1 MSQGTRTATP
11 SAAKR
16 SRTDPPTLVLPSGGS
31 PAMNTGLALPTTNSP
46 LPSNTASKPY
56 GSPSTGGLALPGQWP
71 QPQIITASIRP
82 SYSNPQQYIPAQQ
95 RPPYYT
101 QYYPTPPTSQ
111 YPYPPQSYGYYPT
124 PQQYQAQSSYP
135 RPPLQ
140 HAQSYT
146 SYAQS
151 RVQTPTSVTPTS
163 TPAPAPPVPPQP
175 DPHDSADPNEIND
188 ALGSSG
194 VDLKAEQ
201 EALQRSHEFY
211 QPLANLIMRDDRS
224 KKQAFIHPRILSPTM
239 RSIASKH
246 NVTKVSDDS
255 INYAALALRERL
267 LGLITSSIHA
277 RDHRSSSGVNRP
289 PGMYSDNTT
298 PLWSHV
304 VRRDTTRQ
312 LQALEKVDRE
322 EETRIRRE
330 RRERLENGFVAT
342 PDGGRKKRKRAKEM
356 GPGVTARTMSDEARK
371 KLQDDQAA
379 RATGSK
385 KYAWMTA
392 GAGSSISTGTTVTTT
407 GGSAGAGTSGLAST
421 TARKPSAPVT
431 NGTAT
436 TTGTSATGATTTP
449 GTTAPAFPA
458 KAPTGGGW
466 MRAPMPQTQAV
477 GVGGRSERGHGGG
490 RGSARGWT

>member
-1 MSQGTRTATP
+1 MQISQ
-11 SAAKR
+11 
-16 SRTDPPTLVLPSGGS
+16 
-31 PAMNTGLALPTTNSP
+31 
-46 LPSNTASKPY
+46 
-56 GSPSTGGLALPGQWP
+56 
-71 QPQIITASIRP
+71 
-82 SYSNPQQYIPAQQ
+82 
-95 RPPYYT
+95 
-101 QYYPTPPTSQ
+101 
-111 YPYPPQSYGYYPT
+111 
-124 PQQYQAQSSYP
+124 
-135 RPPLQ
+135 
-140 HAQSYT
+140 
-146 SYAQS
+146 
-151 RVQTPTSVTPTS
+151 
-163 TPAPAPPVPPQP
+163 
-175 DPHDSADPNEIND
+175 
-188 ALGSSG
+188 
-194 VDLKAEQ
+194 
-201 EALQRSHEFY
+201 
-211 QPLANLIMRDDRS
+211 
-224 KKQAFIHPRILSPTM
+224 
-239 RSIASKH
+239 IASKH
-246 NVTKVSDDS
+246 NLTKVSDDS

-330 RRERLENGFVAT
+330 RRERLENGFVGT
-342 PDGGRKKRKRAKEM
+342 PDGNGEGADGEGTGKKRKRAKEM

-392 GAGSSISTGTTVTTT
+392 GAGNSISTSTTATTT
-407 GGSAGAGTSGLAST
+407 GGGAGAGTSGLAST

-431 NGTAT
+431 NGTAA
-436 TTGTSATGATTTP
+436 TTGTSATGATTAS
-449 GTTAPAFPA
+449 GTTAPAFSA
-458 KAPTGGGW
+458 KATTGGGW

-477 GVGGRSERGHGGG
+477 GVGGRSVEEEEARVLTSRDVEFAIAKERGHGGG